1 MIGRMKQ
8 KKLMILRQGMK
19 PVGAVRGTMEMMKEK
34 VTETEVQR
42 VTE

>member
-1 MIGRMKQ
+1 MRE
-8 KKLMILRQGMK
+8 MK
-19 PVGAVRGTMEMMKEK
+19 PAGAERETMEMMKEK